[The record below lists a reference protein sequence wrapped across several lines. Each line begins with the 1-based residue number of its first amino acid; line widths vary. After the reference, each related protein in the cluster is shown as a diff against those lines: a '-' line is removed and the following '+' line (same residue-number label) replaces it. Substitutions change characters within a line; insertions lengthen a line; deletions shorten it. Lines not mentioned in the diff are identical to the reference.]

1 MKELNLINK
10 LLTIIFVSLALLLID
25 NDMVFLVL
33 SSIGILYCLYSKKI
47 MPLILFVISV
57 VGYNIWNPFNLI
69 YDFLLILGFIILV
82 DSTFSIEQRQYLFD
96 KTMYR
101 LKSFKRTKKHL
112 KKCYY
117 NQCLSN
123 NMAKMEKYN
132 SLINSNFLNRQ
143 VVLKTNKDL
152 NDMYLL
158 FRLRFYQIYNK
169 KTTLF
174 PDRWKK
180 CDTIYLLVLI
190 TVFCM
195 TLCIR

>member
-57 VGYNIWNPFNLI
+57 VGYNIWNPFNLL

-82 DSTFSIEQRQYLFD
+82 DSTFSIEQRQYVFD

-132 SLINSNFLNRQ
+132 SLINSKFLNRQ
-143 VVLKTNKDL
+143 AVLKTNKDL